1 MWAAGLTPHLL
12 LPCAP
17 LQPPNGPPRPH
28 EPVFCSAARAIF
40 QKHKPDPVAQLLTL
54 TNGSPSC
61 LELLPD
67 FLPRPPDPLPPDS
80 HSRSLKL
87 PGLHSGLLAP
97 PASRPWHLLVPGPGI
112 PPTSRTS
119 RDRPLL
125 PTEISARMSAAQP
138 GLYGP
143 TSLKPSV
150 HPLPLP

>member
-1 MWAAGLTPHLL
+1 MPSRGVPCMCGLQGSHP
-12 LPCAP
+12 ARSSRVP

-28 EPVFCSAARAIF
+28 EPVLCSAARAIF

-80 HSRSLKL
+80 HSCSLKL

-97 PASRPWHLLVPGPGI
+97 PASRPWHLLVPGPGT
-112 PPTSRTS
+112 PPPPGLPVTGLFF
-119 RDRPLL
+119 PLK
-125 PTEISARMSAAQP
+125 SQP
-138 GLYGP
+138 GCQ
-143 TSLKPSV
+143 
-150 HPLPLP
+150 PLSRASTGQPL

>member
-17 LQPPNGPPRPH
+17 LQPPNGPPCPH
-28 EPVFCSAARAIF
+28 EPVFSVQQPEPSF
-40 QKHKPDPVAQLLTL
+40 KKHKLDPVAQLLTL

-67 FLPRPPDPLPPDS
+67 FLLRPPDPSTPDS

-97 PASRPWHLLVPGPGI
+97 PASRPWHLLVPGPLNS
-112 PPTSRTS
+112 PHLQDFP
-119 RDRPLL
+119 
-125 PTEISARMSAAQP
+125 
-138 GLYGP
+138 
-143 TSLKPSV
+143 
-150 HPLPLP
+150 